1 MRRTPATGA
10 AVAEVVLGRGED
22 VAVGFAAE
30 VVDAAAVIAVVGRDS
45 LAVGTAVVGATVIAG
60 VPRAAVV
67 VVGGAVVGPPL
78 EQAVTSSVSAAHAA
92 YRRVCR

>member
-1 MRRTPATGA
+1 MRRTPAAGA
-10 AVAEVVLGRGED
+10 AVAELVLGRGLD
-22 VAVGFAAE
+22 VVAVEDAVGAGSLE
-30 VVDAAAVIAVVGRDS
+30 TGAAAVA
-45 LAVGTAVVGATVIAG
+45 GAVIAG

-67 VVGGAVVGPPL
+67 VTGAVVGAAP

>member
-10 AVAEVVLGRGED
+10 AVEEVVLGRGED
-22 VAVGFAAE
+22 VVDGFGAE
-30 VVDAAAVIAVVGRDS
+30 VVDLTAVIDAVGAAS
-45 LAVGTAVVGATVIAG
+45 LAVGTAVVAGTVIAG

-67 VVGGAVVGPPL
+67 VGGVVVGAAP